1 MANCYFLMLVLM
13 EFVPAVYTPGGPLSM
28 LTPLLFVVVVSMIK
42 DIIEDR
48 SRYRSD

>member
-1 MANCYFLMLVLM
+1 ML

-28 LTPLLFVVVVSMIK
+28 LMPLVFVVVVSMIK

-48 SRYRSD
+48 SRYLSD